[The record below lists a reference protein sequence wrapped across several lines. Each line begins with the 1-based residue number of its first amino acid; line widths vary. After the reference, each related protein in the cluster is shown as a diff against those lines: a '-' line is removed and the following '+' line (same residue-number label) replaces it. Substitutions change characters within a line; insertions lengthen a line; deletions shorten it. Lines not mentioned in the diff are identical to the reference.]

1 MPELIVVIT
10 VGGILVA
17 AVVVFFNGNINQYFK
32 LQSEGLA
39 YSEITSNSQ
48 RIARVLRGIKN
59 IQIAEANSITAYAY
73 FSTQS
78 TYTSQVKYYLS
89 TDSRQ
94 LLADVTPMDADY
106 PIGNLITSQKYTVVV
121 IDNFYVQ
128 NGVSLF
134 KYNDSVGNELSAP
147 VSNPNVIKNITIN
160 LAVKP
165 YNSASNKVISTELSV
180 SLRNR
185 KTNL

>member
-10 VGGILVA
+10 VGGILIA
-17 AVVVFFNGNINQYFK
+17 AIVVFFNGNINQYFK

-39 YSEITSNSQ
+39 YSEVTSNSQ

-59 IQIAEANSITAYAY
+59 IQTAEANSITAYTY
-73 FSTQS
+73 FSNQS

-89 TDSRQ
+89 NDNKQ

-121 IDNFYVQ
+121 IDNFYQ
-128 NGVSLF
+128 QTGIDIFS
-134 KYNDSVGNELSAP
+134 YADAAGNNLLVP
-147 VSNPNVIKNITIN
+147 VSNPNVIKAVSIN
-160 LAVKP
+160 LSVKP
-165 YNSASNKVISTELSV
+165 YNSASNKVISTKLSV